1 MSLNDFIHA
10 KKPVG
15 EQSQYF
21 FIKFAEEICLKELN
35 HIKISVTVKNLVID
49 D

>member
-10 KKPVG
+10 KKLEG
-15 EQSQYF
+15 ELSQYF
-21 FIKFAEEICLKELN
+21 FIKFAEELCLKELS
-35 HIKISVTVKNLVID
+35 HIKFSVTVKDLVID